1 MFLESGFNDSKMW
14 TDSQCSEWRLPIL
27 VSVPWF
33 QPLLVGVFLGGRCI
47 GSPASQNSSVM

>member
-1 MFLESGFNDSKMW
+1 MW
-14 TDSQCSEWRLPIL
+14 TDSQGSEWRLPIL

-33 QPLLVGVFLGGRCI
+33 QPLLVGVFLGGRFI